1 MTPGL
6 EEQIFTAIAKP
17 RPPLLKSFL
26 DSNELDRNWFIASFA
41 AARPRKNADSWAS
54 ADHCLSPSTPDDGAS
69 IAKLGEGDTRRH
81 DGRGVLLRADG
92 VIE

>member
-1 MTPGL
+1 L

-41 AARPRKNADSWAS
+41 ADRRRS
-54 ADHCLSPSTPDDGAS
+54 AKEECGLVGIGRSLSITEHA
-69 IAKLGEGDTRRH
+69 
-81 DGRGVLLRADG
+81 
-92 VIE
+92 